1 MVHLS
6 RCSLHTRGRTG
17 ALRPWPRWKGHQRPC
32 GGPRTIQGIL
42 FKVSWIPQRVPWVLG
57 FTWIVE
63 CKPSASAFAGVLE
76 GLLNP
81 QLLERWNEYWRLEL
95 SIYVTTRLI
104 SKDSNGKFWKL
115 EPCEGEP
122 ARVSGTFAP
131 AFYLGTIG
139 VSRKVSTT
147 NINLPPT
154 TEGTMFVVSRAV
166 AEANR
171 GRKDLMFPGPQ
182 YFTDDGVKYCVG
194 LEIC

>member
-1 MVHLS
+1 M
-6 RCSLHTRGRTG
+6 
-17 ALRPWPRWKGHQRPC
+17 K
-32 GGPRTIQGIL
+32 I
-42 FKVSWIPQRVPWVLG
+42 K
-57 FTWIVE
+57 IVNLCDHE
-63 CKPSASAFAGVLE
+63 INV
-76 GLLNP
+76 
-81 QLLERWNEYWRLEL
+81 
-95 SIYVTTRLI
+95 
-104 SKDSNGKFWKL
+104 KDSNGKFWKL